1 MRQVIS
7 LERIFPKRDKF
18 LQIVIFTTYSV
29 KYLQSLANSA
39 FTMTYQ
45 TYITVHESERVKSSH
60 FNVSRE

>member
-1 MRQVIS
+1 MRSVIS
-7 LERIFPKRDKF
+7 LDRIFLKRDKF

-29 KYLQSLANSA
+29 KFLQSFANSA

-45 TYITVHESERVKSSH
+45 TYITVHESERVKCSD